1 MKTRRPAMALDLS
14 ATSVAEPP
22 PVEMPAAECS
32 RRGKPNA
39 RKPKKLPPHAVVDR
53 LKLKRT
59 NGQLDLA
66 AGQSLPTI
74 QEMPEEN
81 FQRYFSRKAAGL

>member
-1 MKTRRPAMALDLS
+1 MDRDQS

-22 PVEMPAAECS
+22 AEMPAAKSS
-32 RRGKPNA
+32 RREKPNA
-39 RKPKKLPPHAVVDR
+39 RKSKKLPSRAVVDR
-53 LKLKRT
+53 LKLKRS

-66 AGQSLPTI
+66 AAKSLPTI

-81 FQRYFSRKAAGL
+81 IQRYLSRKAAGL